1 MEKFPELGPIPS
13 NKFGAVVKLLNEHGG
28 LSRTWEIIHILRST
42 LTLKVFPK
50 KQGRVRNT
58 TITRAIAWE

>member
-28 LSRTWEIIHILRST
+28 LSRTWGLSD
-42 LTLKVFPK
+42 
-50 KQGRVRNT
+50 
-58 TITRAIAWE
+58 